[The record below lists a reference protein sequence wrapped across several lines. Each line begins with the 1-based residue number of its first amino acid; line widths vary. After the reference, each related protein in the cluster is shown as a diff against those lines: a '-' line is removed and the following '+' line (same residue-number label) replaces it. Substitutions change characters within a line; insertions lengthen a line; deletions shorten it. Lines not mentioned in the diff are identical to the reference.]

1 MLKFNGTIMSHS
13 WAFFPLFFLVSP
25 QHVVPL
31 GFIVVTRLTTVFLF
45 VFLVCVFLRRLR
57 PVGRCSY
64 REPTREI
71 PVRPGGVR
79 EEPVPE
85 PAQPLW
91 EAPAAAALSAH
102 RLIVGNRAA
111 VFRPLGR

>member
-1 MLKFNGTIMSHS
+1 M
-13 WAFFPLFFLVSP
+13 
-25 QHVVPL
+25 
-31 GFIVVTRLTTVFLF
+31 
-45 VFLVCVFLRRLR
+45 FLRRLR
-57 PVGRCSY
+57 PVGRCSH
-64 REPTREI
+64 REPTGEI

-111 VFRPLGR
+111 VLRPLGR

>member
-1 MLKFNGTIMSHS
+1 MLKFNGTMMSHS
-13 WAFFPLFFLVSP
+13 WAFFFFSFFFVSP
-25 QHVVPL
+25 QHVVPW
-31 GFIVVTRLTTVFLF
+31 GFIVVTRLTTVFF
-45 VFLVCVFLRRLR
+45 FLVCVFLRRLR
-57 PVGRCSY
+57 PVGRCSH

>member
-1 MLKFNGTIMSHS
+1 M
-13 WAFFPLFFLVSP
+13 VY
-25 QHVVPL
+25 L
-31 GFIVVTRLTTVFLF
+31 GVLRDVTSLTTVGFF
-45 VFLVCVFLRRLR
+45 WCVFLRRLR
-57 PVGRCSY
+57 PVGRCSH
-64 REPTREI
+64 REPTGEI

-111 VFRPLGR
+111 VLRPLGR

>member
-1 MLKFNGTIMSHS
+1 MS
-13 WAFFPLFFLVSP
+13 VS
-25 QHVVPL
+25 VK
-31 GFIVVTRLTTVFLF
+31 GFIVSKLFTGKTLHIYTRNKKA
-45 VFLVCVFLRRLR
+45 
-57 PVGRCSY
+57 G
-64 REPTREI
+64 
-71 PVRPGGVR
+71 

-91 EAPAAAALSAH
+91 EAPAAAALAAH

>member
-1 MLKFNGTIMSHS
+1 MLDLEVFTD
-13 WAFFPLFFLVSP
+13 VS
-25 QHVVPL
+25 
-31 GFIVVTRLTTVFLF
+31 RLTTVCFF
-45 VFLVCVFLRRLR
+45 FFWCVFLRRLR
-57 PVGRCSY
+57 PVGRCSH
-64 REPTREI
+64 REPTGEI

-111 VFRPLGR
+111 VLRPLGR